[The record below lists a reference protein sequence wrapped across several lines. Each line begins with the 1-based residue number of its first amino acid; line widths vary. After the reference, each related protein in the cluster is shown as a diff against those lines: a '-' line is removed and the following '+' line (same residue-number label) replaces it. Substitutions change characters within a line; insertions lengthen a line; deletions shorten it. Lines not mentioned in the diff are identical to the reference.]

1 MAPAARGSGEG
12 ERAAHRAA
20 DHTEER
26 RSGTRAG
33 RAHGGAQPSS
43 RASDRAMHARD
54 LLGPDGPLA
63 RAIPGYE
70 HRESQLAMADAVEQ
84 ALEAEG
90 VLLVEAGTGTG
101 KTLAYLVPAILSGR
115 KLVISTG
122 TKTLQDQLMEHDLP
136 LLEQHL
142 GLPVRAACMK
152 GLGNYLCLRR
162 YEEFLGSADADRAPF
177 DRLLPTIR
185 RFRET
190 TQTGDRA
197 ELSLPE
203 EVPIWSH
210 VSSSSETRLG
220 ARCPHFEA
228 CFVTRM
234 RRAAED
240 AQLLIVNHH
249 LFFAD
254 LATRGPHGGGAIPDY
269 DAVIFDEAHQ
279 VEDVA
284 TEFFG
289 LRVSTA
295 RVETLVRDAQRA
307 LGAAGFSDVSEPRLR
322 AVLDAAST
330 FFTSLPRP
338 TAGNDS
344 RATLEPRQLPEHAR
358 ESMFRLDAEL
368 EALSAHCKLRS
379 SAGEAVVQMARRAG
393 SIRDDLASII
403 EGSSA
408 TASKTAQVTWTELRG
423 RSVSLGASPVDVS
436 AIMRDEVL
444 GRTRTVVF
452 TSATLATDGSFA
464 FTKQRLGIDFE
475 VDELVVPSPFD
486 YPKQAALYT
495 PRTMPDPRD
504 PGFLEAAAEEV
515 IALVELTGG
524 GAFVLTTSVRAMQ
537 ELARRCVPRLRN
549 LAFVQGSAPKA
560 TLLDGFRK
568 DGHAVL
574 FATASFW
581 EGVDVPGDA
590 LRLVVIDK
598 LPFDVPSDPLVAA
611 RTKRLEDEGRQAF
624 MEYLVPSAAISL
636 KQGFGRLVRTRKDH
650 GIVAVLD
657 RRLTTKGYG
666 KVFLRSLPPA
676 KRCDTRAELEAFWR
690 GIEREAPPVS
700 G

>member
-1 MAPAARGSGEG
+1 
-12 ERAAHRAA
+12 
-20 DHTEER
+20 
-26 RSGTRAG
+26 
-33 RAHGGAQPSS
+33 
-43 RASDRAMHARD
+43 MHARD

-84 ALEAEG
+84 ALDSEG

-115 KLVISTG
+115 KVVISTG
-122 TKTLQDQLMEHDLP
+122 TKTLQDQIMEHDLP
-136 LLEQHL
+136 LLERHL

-162 YEEFLGSADADRAPF
+162 YEEFLTSADADRAPF
-177 DRLLPTIR
+177 ERLVPTIR

-190 TQTGDRA
+190 SLSGDRG

-203 EVPIWSH
+203 GVPIWSE
-210 VSSSSETRLG
+210 VASSSETRIG
-220 ARCPHFEA
+220 ARCAHFEP

-240 AQLLIVNHH
+240 AQIIVVNHH

-289 LRVSTA
+289 LRVSTT
-295 RVETLVRDAQRA
+295 RVETLIRDAQRA
-307 LGAAGFSDVSEPRLR
+307 LGAAGFSDASAPRLR
-322 AVLDAAST
+322 AVLDAAAQ

-338 TAGNDS
+338 SVGNDS
-344 RATLEPRQLPEHAR
+344 RATLEPRQISEHAR
-358 ESMFRLDAEL
+358 ESMLRLDAEL
-368 EALSAHCKLRS
+368 EALAAHCKLRAS
-379 SAGEAVVQMARRAG
+379 GGEAVVQMARRAG
-393 SIRDDLASII
+393 AIRDDLASILD
-403 EGSSA
+403 GGASTA
-408 TASKTAQVTWTELRG
+408 TKTSHVTWTEMRG

-444 GRTRTVVF
+444 GRTRAVVF
-452 TSATLATDGSFA
+452 TSATLATDDSFA
-464 FTKQRLGIDFE
+464 FTKQRLGVDFE
-475 VDELVVPSPFD
+475 VDELIVPSPFD
-486 YPKQAALYT
+486 YPRQAALYT

-504 PGFLEAAAEEV
+504 PGFLEAAAEE
-515 IALVELTGG
+515 ILALVELTGG
-524 GAFVLTTSVRAMQ
+524 GAFVLTTSVRAMH

-549 LAFVQGSAPKA
+549 LAFVQGAAPKA
-560 TLLDGFRK
+560 ALLEAFRK

-611 RTKRLEDEGRQAF
+611 RTKRLEEDGRQPF

-636 KQGFGRLVRTRKDH
+636 KQGFGRLVRTRRDH

-676 KRCDTRAELEAFWR
+676 RRCDTRAELEQFWR
-690 GIEREAPPVS
+690 GIDRTATEPEAITSDLTPLR
-700 G
+700 